1 MDRLNVALASANV
14 NKLHELRALLPHWDL
29 QLLDVD
35 EYPEEEG
42 ETFYENARAKALFAR
57 AFADP
62 DLWVLG
68 EDSGLEVEALGG
80 GPGLHSARFAGADA
94 SDEDNVAKLL
104 HALNGVEDEGRRA
117 RYVSELVLL
126 SPGLEEFRGTGVL
139 EGGISRQ
146 RRGSEGFGHDP
157 VFVPRGYELT
167 VAELGNEWK
176 AENSHRAEAARG
188 LLTAVGEAA
197 EERRT

>member
-29 QLLDVD
+29 QLLDAD

-42 ETFYENARAKALFAR
+42 ETFYENAREKARFAR
-57 AFADP
+57 AVADP

-68 EDSGLEVEALGG
+68 EDSGLEVDGLGG
-80 GPGLHSARFAGADA
+80 EPGLRSARYAGAGA
-94 SDEDNVAKLL
+94 SDATNVEKLL
-104 HALNGVEDEGRRA
+104 DALRGFDEKDRRA

-126 SPGLEEFRGTGVL
+126 SPRSEEFRGRGTL
-139 EGGISRQ
+139 EGLIGSE
-146 RRGSEGFGHDP
+146 RRGSEGFGYDP
-157 VFVPRGYELT
+157 VFLPVGYELT

-176 AENSHRAEAARG
+176 AENSHRAEAARA
-188 LLTAVGEAA
+188 LLAAVGEAA
-197 EERRT
+197 EAV

>member
-1 MDRLNVALASANV
+1 MNVALASANV

-42 ETFYENARAKALFAR
+42 ETFYENARAKALYAR
-57 AFADP
+57 EVADP

-68 EDSGLEVEALGG
+68 EDSGLEVERLGG
-80 GPGLHSARFAGADA
+80 GPGLHSARFAGAGA

-104 HALNGVEDEGRRA
+104 DALHGIEDNGRRA

-126 SPGLEEFRGTGVL
+126 TPDVEEFRGSGVL
-139 EGGISRQ
+139 EGRVGTE
-146 RRGSEGFGHDP
+146 RRGSEGFGYDP
-157 VFVPRGYELT
+157 VFIPENHELT

-176 AENSHRAEAARG
+176 AENSHRAEAARA
-188 LLTAVGEAA
+188 LLAAVGEAA
-197 EERRT
+197 EAV

>member
-1 MDRLNVALASANV
+1 MNVALASANV

-29 QLLDVD
+29 QLLDAL

-42 ETFYENARAKALFAR
+42 ETFYENARAKAQFAN
-57 AFADP
+57 AFGHP

-68 EDSGLEVEALGG
+68 EDSGLEVEGLGG
-80 GPGLHSARFAGADA
+80 GPGLHSARFAGPGA

-104 HALNGVEDEGRRA
+104 DALRGVGEEGRRA

-126 SPGLEEFRGTGVL
+126 SPDRQEFRGTGTL
-139 EGGISRQ
+139 EGRISSE
-146 RRGSEGFGHDP
+146 RRGSEGFGYDP
-157 VFVPRGYELT
+157 VFVPTGHELT

-176 AENSHRAEAARG
+176 AENSHRAEAARA
-188 LLTAVGEAA
+188 LLVAVGAGAEAV
-197 EERRT
+197 

>member
-1 MDRLNVALASANV
+1 VNVALASRNV

-29 QLLDVD
+29 QLLDAD

-42 ETFYENARAKALFAR
+42 ETFYENAREKARFAR
-57 AFADP
+57 AVADP

-68 EDSGLEVEALGG
+68 EDSGLEVEGLGG
-80 GPGLHSARFAGADA
+80 GPGLHSARFAGPGA

-104 HALNGVEDEGRRA
+104 NALHGVDDEGRQA

-126 SPGLEEFRGTGVL
+126 SPDLEEFRGTGTL
-139 EGGISRQ
+139 EGRISKE
-146 RRGSEGFGHDP
+146 RRGSEGFGYDP
-157 VFVPRGYELT
+157 VFVPDGYELT

-176 AENSHRAEAARG
+176 ADNSHRAEAARS
-188 LLTAVGEAA
+188 LLAAVGEAA
-197 EERRT
+197 EAV